1 MQNTLHT
8 YESMK
13 RQFRYYLACGVI
25 TLCLPVLASADDA
38 SNSKATS
45 AVTNAEFNSDFL
57 IGDAKKIDVSRFAYG
72 NTILPGHYNVDIYVN
87 GNWFGKHQIVFK
99 STEDDRN
106 SSTCFSSKQL
116 LEYGIKA
123 ELIKKRLETSN
134 ESCQK
139 LGEWVEDAF
148 YEFDTSNL
156 RFDISIPQIAM
167 AKNARGYVD
176 PSVWDRGINAGFV
189 SYNAST
195 YKTYDKST
203 NNADSTN
210 AFLSL
215 NAGANLANWQFRHNG
230 QWKWEDKTDN
240 RESQSTYNAT
250 STYAQRAFPKYRG
263 VLTLGDSFTNG
274 ELFNSFGY
282 RGAEFA
288 SDDRMLPSS
297 MLGYAPRIR
306 GNAKTNAKVEIRQ
319 QGQLIYQTTVAAG
332 SFEINDLYPT
342 GFGGEL
348 EVSIVEANGDIQ
360 KYSVPYASVA
370 QMLRPGMS
378 RYSLMTGNFRDADI
392 DADPFIAQ
400 GQYQR
405 GINNRITAY
414 GGLQGSEDYTA
425 ITLGSAFATPIGAV
439 ALDVTHS
446 KTEFKR
452 RKQETG
458 QSYRLSYSKL
468 ITPTNTNLTLAAYR
482 YSTENYYNLRD
493 ALLAQQL
500 EKRGVSSG
508 FFGKQRSELQVTL
521 NQGLPKAWGNLYAT
535 GSWVDYWDREETS
548 KQYQIGYSNNYRNLN
563 YGLSANRRMIENKA
577 TNHVEDD
584 TEYMLTLSL
593 PLSFKRNAINLNS
606 VHTED
611 NTTIGMSG
619 VAGDRFNY
627 GASVSTDY
635 EDRSSLNVN
644 AQYRNNFTTLGGS
657 YGVSDQYQQVS
668 LTARGNVVAHSDGI
682 LFGPDQGQ
690 TMVLVYAPE
699 AAGAK
704 VNNTK
709 GLTINKSGY
718 AVIPY
723 VTPYRLNEIVLN
735 PEGMALDVELEGTSE
750 RIAPYA
756 GSISKVNFVTKSGKA
771 LYIKSLNANGETLP
785 FAAEVFDSKGEY
797 VGMVAQGSLVYLRT
811 NTLADT
817 VTVKWGEEPNEQ
829 CNIDYD
835 VTTQA
840 QQSDKNILMLEGLCQ

>member
-1 MQNTLHT
+1 MHSTVHT
-8 YESMK
+8 YEYIK
-13 RQFRYYLACGVI
+13 RHFKCYLACGVI
-25 TLCLPVLASADDA
+25 AFSMPSLAVANDIED
-38 SNSKATS
+38 TS
-45 AVTNAEFNSDFL
+45 AVTTAEFNSDFL
-57 IGDAKKIDVSRFAYG
+57 IGDAKKIDINRFAQG
-72 NTILPGHYNVDIYVN
+72 NAILPGRYNVDVYVN
-87 GNWFGKHQIVFK
+87 ESWFGKHQMVFK
-99 STEDDRN
+99 STEDDR
-106 SSTCFSSKQL
+106 SSYTCFSSKQL

-123 ELIKKRLETSN
+123 ALIKKRLEVSD

-139 LGEWVEDAF
+139 IGDWVEDSF
-148 YEFDTSNL
+148 YEFDTSKL

-167 AKNARGYVD
+167 ERNAQGYVD
-176 PSVWDRGINAGFV
+176 PSVWDRGINAAFV

-195 YKTYDKST
+195 YKTHDKSQ
-203 NNADSTN
+203 NNADNTN
-210 AFLSL
+210 AFVSL
-215 NAGANLANWQFRHNG
+215 NTGANLAGWQFRHNG
-230 QWKWEDKTDN
+230 QWKWEDETENQDSK
-240 RESQSTYNAT
+240 STYDSI
-250 STYAQRAFPKYRG
+250 STYAQRAFPKYQG

-282 RGAEFA
+282 RGAEFS

-348 EVSIVEANGDIQ
+348 EVSILEANGDVQ

-378 RYSLMTGNFRDADI
+378 RYSLMTGQLRDADI
-392 DADPFIAQ
+392 DMDPFIVQ

-405 GINNRITAY
+405 GVNNRITAY
-414 GGLQGSEDYTA
+414 GGFQGSEDYTA

-446 KTEFKR
+446 KADFDR
-452 RKQETG
+452 REKETG
-458 QSYRLSYSKL
+458 QSYRISYSKL

-493 ALLAQQL
+493 ALLAQEL
-500 EKRGVSSG
+500 EKNGVGSG
-508 FFGKQRSELQVTL
+508 SFGKQRSELQVTL
-521 NQGLPKAWGNLYAT
+521 NQGLPNDWGNLYAT
-535 GSWVDYWDREETS
+535 GSWVDYWDRQEAS

-563 YGLSANRRMIENKA
+563 YGLSAIRRMVENSA
-577 TNHVEDD
+577 TSQNEDD

-593 PLSFKRNAINLNS
+593 PLSFKRNAVNLNS
-606 VHTED
+606 VHTQN
-611 NTTIGMSG
+611 NTTVGMSG
-619 VAGDRFNY
+619 VVGDRFNY

-635 EDRSSLNVN
+635 EDSSSLSAN
-644 AQYRNNFTTLGGS
+644 AQYRTNFTTLGGS
-657 YGVSDQYQQVS
+657 YGTSDQYEQVS
-668 LTARGNVVAHSDGI
+668 LTARGNIVAHSDGV

-690 TMVLVYAPE
+690 TMVLVYAPN
-699 AAGAK
+699 ATGAK
-704 VNNTK
+704 VNNTN

-735 PEGMALDVELEGTSE
+735 PEGMSLDVELDGTSQ

-756 GSISKVNFVTKSGKA
+756 GSISKVDFVTKSGKA
-771 LYIKSLNANGETLP
+771 LYIRSLNTKGETLP
-785 FAAEVFDSKGEY
+785 FAAEVYDSKGEY
-797 VGMVAQGSLVYLRT
+797 VGMVAQGSLVYIRT
-811 NTLADT
+811 NTLSDT
-817 VTVKWGEEPNEQ
+817 VTVKWGEEKNEQ
-829 CNIDYD
+829 CNIHYD

-840 QQSDKNILMLEGLCQ
+840 PQSEKNMLMLEGLCQ